1 MTQLRADGNHFFF
14 DQNEWPL
21 FSEFLLRFELTRSSE
36 SAILISPDLDCTA
49 LYLLVE
55 GSFQLSTHLNPQTP
69 IFSFLGPQEMV
80 GEMSFLEAKKP
91 ENYVVVQP
99 ASAWYQI
106 PYERLTA
113 EIADSAEF
121 GIELYRLFAS
131 KLKTQLLDH
140 NSFLLSNSLNP
151 ELPDALKKVL
161 VVFSS
166 LSLELLAT
174 IADHC
179 IVRLLP
185 AGSRLIT
192 HGETLSDLFFVLSG
206 QLKILDEATKS
217 SSALLGYSCRGEIL
231 GELSLL
237 SESNMASASVVT
249 LTDATIATLPL
260 QDLGLILASDNSFA
274 LEWWKGIATLCS
286 FRCRESLKLIRS
298 ESLGSS
304 YETSFVID
312 SCIDLSKSSSR
323 FRWFSDLL
331 GYSQDV

>member
-1 MTQLRADGNHFFF
+1 MTQLPADGNHFFF
-14 DQNEWPL
+14 DPNEWPL
-21 FSEFLLRFELTRSSE
+21 FSEFLLRFDLTRSSE

-55 GSFQLSTHLNPQTP
+55 GSFHLSTSLNPQTP
-69 IFSFLGPQEMV
+69 ILTFLGPQEMV
-80 GEMSFLEAKKP
+80 GEMSFLEAKRP
-91 ENYVVVQP
+91 ENYVVAQP
-99 ASAWYQI
+99 SSAWYQV
-106 PYERLTA
+106 PYQQLTA
-113 EIADSAEF
+113 EISDSVEF

-166 LSLELLAT
+166 LSLDLLAT

-179 IVRLLP
+179 SVRLLP

-192 HGETLSDLFFVLSG
+192 HGEILLDLFFVLSG
-206 QLKILDEATKS
+206 QLKILDEATNA

-237 SESNMASASVVT
+237 SDNNMASASVVT
-249 LTDATIATLPL
+249 LTNATIATLSL
-260 QDLGLILASDNSFA
+260 QDLGLILASDHSFA

-286 FRCRESLKLIRS
+286 FRCREHLKLIRS
-298 ESLGSS
+298 ETLGSS
-304 YETSFVID
+304 YETSFIFD
-312 SCIDLSKSSSR
+312 PCIDLSKSSFR

-331 GYSQDV
+331 GYSQDA